1 MKKDWRSD
9 TPFPGH
15 WLFYLLVKVG
25 IAILAVW
32 IAAKSFGVV

>member
-9 TPFPGH
+9 TPSSGH
-15 WLFYLLVKVG
+15 WLFYLLVKIG